1 LHIRV
6 HRCDGK
12 TGNYSQD
19 DHRRAVLLAKR
30 FDPAKL
36 FCSGP
41 IVIGVQNPFSIIHP
55 DEICWIEVETDLLLP
70 KSVPKNIER
79 LRRIGDVEEYKSLL
93 ARQWPGWMRLR
104 KGKEGDPFEALIELS
119 LRSGESIYLHVTG
132 AVGDINLVEEFFG
145 VPAITASIGVAGN
158 VYINPKAIVRA
169 RIYHSRD
176 QVKFSDGFWMAE
188 ADDV

>member
-1 LHIRV
+1 LRIRV
-6 HRCDGK
+6 HRTDGK
-12 TGNYSQD
+12 TGNYSQE

-36 FCSGP
+36 FRSGP
-41 IVIGVQNPFSIIHP
+41 IVIGVHNPFSIIHP
-55 DEICWIEVETDLLLP
+55 DEICWIEVETDLVLP
-70 KSVPKNIER
+70 GAMPQNIER
-79 LRRIGDVEEYKSLL
+79 LRRIPDVEEYKALL
-93 ARQWPGWMRLR
+93 ARQWPGWMQFR
-104 KGKEGDPFEALIELS
+104 KGRKGDPFEALIELS
-119 LRSGESIYLHVTG
+119 MRSGESVYLHVVG

-145 VPAITASIGVAGN
+145 VPAITAGIGVPGN

-188 ADDV
+188 ADDI